1 MILKYQKILFIKS
14 HISGKPFTHFEV
26 IAKQVNIQVCET
38 KTFQNVHYTK
48 HTFSWT
54 GKKSF

>member
-1 MILKYQKILFIKS
+1 MMLKYQKILFIKS

-26 IAKQVNIQVCET
+26 RAKQVNIQVCET

-48 HTFSWT
+48 HTFS
-54 GKKSF
+54 